1 MLSQFPVV
9 RTFGIALLIG
19 AAGIIIYLLVL
30 LFSGD
35 DEIKNMMYSYRLWAL
50 IISLIFCLLFGIR
63 ALATKHK
70 KK

>member
-1 MLSQFPVV
+1 MLTQFPVV
-9 RTFGIALLIG
+9 RTFGIVLLIG

-35 DEIKNMMYSYRLWAL
+35 DEFKNMTNSYRLWAL

-63 ALATKHK
+63 ALTTKHK